1 MHCAER
7 RKETQMKIKDK
18 EYTIGKIAKKTV
30 EVIEWKGDEKI
41 VTVVK
46 REDGDT
52 AGDAIRRAQEGE
64 KAK

>member
-1 MHCAER
+1 
-7 RKETQMKIKDK
+7 MKIKDK